1 MRFPL
6 AVRRRNG
13 ILNAM
18 IELSGMTDADS
29 LEPAG
34 SFEAQ
39 MRFLLSEV
47 HDVVAVID
55 RECRIEFVSESV
67 HGLLGYPAQHLRGSG
82 VFDLLHPEEQ
92 PSLLDALAILGSER
106 SARRA
111 ARVSRLRHCNGSWVE
126 VELVGIRA
134 PGESGRVVVGLRA
147 LSERRVP
154 ERVIAAD
161 DVLFRRLATIS
172 GDLTVMVDAA
182 FVPVYVSPSITSL
195 LGRTVESV
203 RNLDISELF
212 SHSDRDAVLHALRNA
227 IDHPG
232 VASRL
237 EARARSFDD
246 STRWVDLTIVNL
258 LEDMLVRGIVIHARD
273 IHERRCIEEELR
285 FRAHHDPL
293 TGLPNRYCFVE
304 MLTASP
310 AREQLDRST
319 AVIFCDLDR
328 FKAINDEHGH
338 LVGDE
343 VLRET
348 ARRLRTA
355 VRPDD
360 LIARIGGDE
369 FCVVCEGLSSVRE
382 ALEIAERIRSA
393 VVAPTSLGGNELVV
407 GVSIG
412 VAWSEG
418 SPSDGEMLLRVA
430 DRAMYVAKTSG
441 RNKVQL
447 AAA

>member
-1 MRFPL
+1 
-6 AVRRRNG
+6 
-13 ILNAM
+13 M
-18 IELSGMTDADS
+18 IDMSGMTDADS
-29 LEPAG
+29 PEPVSTESRLR
-34 SFEAQ
+34 SF
-39 MRFLLSEV
+39 LSEA
-47 HDVVAVID
+47 HDVVVVVD
-55 RECRIEFVSESV
+55 REGRIEFVSESV
-67 HGLLGYPAQHLRGSG
+67 HGLLGYPAQHLQGTR
-82 VFDLLHPEEQ
+82 VARLLHPEER
-92 PSLLDALAILGSER
+92 PSLFAALASLGSAELPR
-106 SARRA
+106 KA
-111 ARVSRLRHCNGSWVE
+111 ARVARLLHCNGSWTE
-126 VELVGIRA
+126 VELLGVRE
-134 PGESGRVVVGLRA
+134 PSESGSVIVGLRA
-147 LSERRVP
+147 LSDRRVP
-154 ERVIAAD
+154 DRVIAAD

-172 GDLTVMVDAA
+172 GDLTVMVDAE
-182 FVPVYVSPSITSL
+182 FVPVYVSASITSM

-203 RNLDISELF
+203 RHHAISELF
-212 SHSDRDAVLHALRNA
+212 SHADRDAVVHALRDA
-227 IDHPG
+227 LDRPG

-237 EARARSFDD
+237 EVRARSFDD
-246 STRWVDLTIVNL
+246 SARWVDLTIVNL
-258 LEDMLVRGIVIHARD
+258 LEDMMVRGIVLHARD
-273 IHERRCIEEELR
+273 IHERRCVEEELR

-304 MLTASP
+304 MLTSSP
-310 AREQLDRST
+310 ARDQLDRST
-319 AVIFCDLDR
+319 AVIFCDLDK

-343 VLRET
+343 ILRET

-393 VVAPTSLGGNELVV
+393 VVAPTSIGGNELVV

-418 SPSDGEMLLRVA
+418 TPVDGETLLRVA